1 MKAYQVHDE
10 QGTVL
15 ENWRIDADESK
26 RYARVRND
34 EGVVSEHYWDE
45 IYRITAYTDV
55 HGGKWQFNWAGQSE
69 QLLSAVQP
77 DGGRW
82 EYAWDDRGNMT
93 LERDP
98 LERATLKTWHPLY
111 DFPLK
116 EVLPDGGVWQYEYSL
131 AGDVVAP

>member
-1 MKAYQVHDE
+1 DQAQLIAVIDADEVVTRQFGWDRASDMLAWHSFPTGLKVHYQWQPVADAGHWRVKAYQVHDE

-26 RYARVRND
+26 RYARVSND

-77 DGGRW
+77 DG
-82 EYAWDDRGNMT
+82 
-93 LERDP
+93 
-98 LERATLKTWHPLY
+98 
-111 DFPLK
+111 
-116 EVLPDGGVWQYEYSL
+116 
-131 AGDVVAP
+131 